1 MVRKQ
6 RTHYGTDGMKLGK
19 RGYDFEYHEY
29 PENAVI
35 QRIGEVKGPLTRSL
49 VFVRQTECLA
59 LASVYCEK

>member
-1 MVRKQ
+1 
-6 RTHYGTDGMKLGK
+6 MKLGK

-49 VFVRQTECLA
+49 LFVGQTECLA
-59 LASVYCEK
+59 LASVYCEE